1 MVSARDA
8 SETISPYTL
17 VSKTVKPYE
26 ELYISRMNLVEK
38 LYILRMNL
46 VEELYIL
53 RMNLVEEFYVSQP
66 SQLLQ
71 HRAVQYEHLHD
82 CWQRTTAIK
91 PQLQTYT
98 HHSYQ
103 LN

>member
-26 ELYISRMNLVEK
+26 ELYISRMNLVE
-38 LYILRMNL
+38 
-46 VEELYIL
+46 
-53 RMNLVEEFYVSQP
+53 EFYVSQP

-71 HRAVQYEHLHD
+71 HRAVQYEPLHD

-91 PQLQTYT
+91 PQLQMYT

>member
-26 ELYISRMNLVEK
+26 ELYISRMNLVEE
-38 LYILRMNL
+38 LYIPHMNLVEELYIPRMNL

-71 HRAVQYEHLHD
+71 HHAVQYEPLHD
-82 CWQRTTAIK
+82 CWQRT
-91 PQLQTYT
+91 
-98 HHSYQ
+98 
-103 LN
+103 